1 MAGSPCRIMCQTKNK
16 ICFVSGL
23 KLTQKIKD
31 LTCLRKPPDPNL
43 NEQRNLGKVVLCPP
57 RATLIYYQCS
67 PEDRNHVLSG
77 QSSYDGTR

>member
-31 LTCLRKPPDPNL
+31 LTCLPKPSDSDL
-43 NEQRNLGKVVLCPP
+43 NEQRNLGKALPP
-57 RATLIYYQCS
+57 RATLIHYQCS

-77 QSSYDGTR
+77 QSPYYGTR